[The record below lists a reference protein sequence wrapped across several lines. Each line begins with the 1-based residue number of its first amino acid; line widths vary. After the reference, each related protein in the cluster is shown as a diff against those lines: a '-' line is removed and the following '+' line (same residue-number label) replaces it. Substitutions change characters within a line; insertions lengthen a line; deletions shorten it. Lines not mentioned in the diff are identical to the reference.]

1 VLGSCQGMYS
11 FVLWAMLVECDL
23 HLQFWPS
30 AVLAAVRAH
39 PQPCAVQGMEL
50 P

>member
-1 VLGSCQGMYS
+1 MVQHINHLVG
-11 FVLWAMLVECDL
+11 AMLVECDL